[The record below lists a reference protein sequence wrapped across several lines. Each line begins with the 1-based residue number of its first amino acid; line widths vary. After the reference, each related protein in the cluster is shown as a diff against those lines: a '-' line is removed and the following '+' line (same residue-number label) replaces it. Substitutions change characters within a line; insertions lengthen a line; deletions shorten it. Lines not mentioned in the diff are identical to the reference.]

1 LDKFSQRFGALSS
14 TARGAVWMCL
24 ACLSFAG
31 MAVMI
36 RVIAD
41 ELPPLEIG
49 FFRSLFALLLMTPY
63 ALRMGPGIWQSTNH
77 MAFAARGCT
86 GAIFVM
92 FFFSGVAL
100 IDVADA
106 QALTFTTPLFG
117 MMLAMLFLGVAR
129 SFVSTG

>member
-1 LDKFSQRFGALSS
+1 M
-14 TARGAVWMCL
+14 WMCL
-24 ACLSFAG
+24 GCLSFAG

-36 RVIAD
+36 RVIAED
-41 ELPPLEIG
+41 LPPLEIG
-49 FFRSLFALLLMTPY
+49 FFRSFFALLLMTPY
-63 ALRMGPGIWQSTNH
+63 ALRVGPGIWRSGNH
-77 MAFAARGCT
+77 KALAARGCS

-117 MMLAMLFLGVAR
+117 MLLAMLFLGEKFRVNRLLAIGPP
-129 SFVSTG
+129 VK